1 MDFALICR
9 DAPGVLETRLAARAE
24 HMAGLKLE
32 KAAGTIVDGGAIL
45 DDGGNMVGSV
55 VLCRF
60 PDRAAL
66 DAYLAREVYAREQ
79 VWGDVEIIEMRFVDW
94 AKLMESQEK

>member
-9 DAPGVLETRLAARAE
+9 DAPGVLDKRLAARAE
-24 HMAGLKLE
+24 HMAGLKTE
-32 KAAGTIVDGGAIL
+32 KAAGTIIDGGAIL
-45 DDGGNMVGSV
+45 DAAGNMTGSV

-66 DAYLAREVYAREQ
+66 DDYLAREIYARDGI
-79 VWGDVEIIEMRFVDW
+79 WGDVEIIEMRFVDW
-94 AKLMESQEK
+94 AKLMGDAP

>member
-9 DAPGVLETRLAARAE
+9 DAPDARDRRLAIRPAHFE
-24 HMAGLKLE
+24 GLKRERRDGYILE
-32 KAAGTIVDGGAIL
+32 GGAIL
-45 DDGGNMVGSV
+45 NEAGEMVGSV

-66 DAYLAREVYAREQ
+66 DAYLAREPYVQ
-79 VWGDVEIIEMRFVDW
+79 GKVWGEIEILETRFVDW
-94 AKLMESQEK
+94 PKLMGE